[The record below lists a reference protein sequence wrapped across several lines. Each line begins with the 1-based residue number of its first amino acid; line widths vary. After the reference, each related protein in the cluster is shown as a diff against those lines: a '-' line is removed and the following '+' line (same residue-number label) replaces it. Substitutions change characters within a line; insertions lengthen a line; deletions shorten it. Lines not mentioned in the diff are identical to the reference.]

1 MAEKTPREEFEQMF
15 GGIIDEQWQWL
26 KEFVEKNHIP
36 PTACRL
42 PRQRL
47 GLPPGRRQGVRG
59 DRRAVLP
66 HESGGGDRPM
76 IPDERWENIKAYMGP
91 KKEYRGSEFDEG
103 VNLEDWYEIT
113 FELTYD
119 GMYYWNFQVIHKLD
133 WESFSDPEII
143 CLILDQMVDMM
154 DDRLESHESGA
165 ETAPA

>member
-1 MAEKTPREEFEQMF
+1 
-15 GGIIDEQWQWL
+15 
-26 KEFVEKNHIP
+26 
-36 PTACRL
+36 
-42 PRQRL
+42 
-47 GLPPGRRQGVRG
+47 
-59 DRRAVLP
+59 
-66 HESGGGDRPM
+66 M

-119 GMYYWNFQVIHKLD
+119 GMYYWNFQVFHKDD

>member
-36 PTACRL
+36 
-42 PRQRL
+42 Q
-47 GLPPGRRQGVRG
+47 PPVGFRVNGRVYHPDDVKAFVEIDGQFF
-59 DRRAVLP
+59 P

>member
-1 MAEKTPREEFEQMF
+1 MT
-15 GGIIDEQWQWL
+15 L
-26 KEFVEKNHIP
+26 
-36 PTACRL
+36 
-42 PRQRL
+42 
-47 GLPPGRRQGVRG
+47 
-59 DRRAVLP
+59 
-66 HESGGGDRPM
+66 
-76 IPDERWENIKAYMGP
+76 PDERWENIKAYMGP

-133 WESFSDPEII
+133 LESFSDPEII